1 MHRLLPVL
9 CLAALCSPIRAATS
23 GAPVTTTEQRFAAAR
38 KSPPEL
44 YAFLLRMPKGA
55 DLHVHLGGA
64 IYAETYL
71 RIAAEDGMC
80 LDLRT
85 HAIVGAV
92 SGASRAPCGENGVE
106 ASRAQSD
113 NTLLS
118 AMIDSLSMR
127 NFVPGRESGHDHF
140 FAAFAKFG
148 PYRPQRRG
156 DFLAEVIRRA
166 AEQNESYLEL
176 MTMNGSA
183 ANALGHQVGFFE
195 DFGAVR
201 EKLMAAGLEKVVSN
215 MRAGVDELE
224 RSRRAALRCDEQ
236 PDSMACHVTVR
247 YLYQVFRESPKEQ
260 VFAQILAGFLLASSD
275 PRVVGINF
283 VQPEDGNTS
292 MRDYDLQMRMVDYAH
307 GQYPKVHI
315 TLHAG
320 ELAPG
325 LVPPDGL
332 RFHIREAVEMGH
344 AERIGHGVS
353 VMYEKNAEQLLDLMR
368 QRHVLVE
375 INLSSND
382 LILGVRGKGHPLPVY
397 RKHGV
402 PVALSTDDEGVS
414 RTHLTEEYVRAAQTY
429 DLTYADLKQMARNS
443 LEYSFVAGA
452 SYWRDGTYRIPVSAC
467 AAGEKS
473 AGCQE
478 LLKSSEKAR
487 LEQDLERRFRDFE
500 GSLAA
505 QPAPRP

>member
-9 CLAALCSPIRAATS
+9 CLTALCAPIPAATS
-23 GAPVTTTEQRFAAAR
+23 GSSIATMEQRFAAAR
-38 KSPPEL
+38 KNPPEL

-71 RIAAEDGMC
+71 RIAAADGMC

-176 MTMNGSA
+176 MTLNGVA
-183 ANALGHQVGFFE
+183 ANALGREVGFFE

-201 EKLMAAGLEKVVSN
+201 EKLMGAGLEKVVDN

-224 RSRRAALRCDEQ
+224 RSRRTALHCDEQ
-236 PDSMACHVTVR
+236 PESAPCHVTVR

-260 VFAQILAGFLLASSD
+260 VFSQIMAGFLLASSD

-283 VQPEDGNTS
+283 VQPEDGN
-292 MRDYDLQMRMVDYAH
+292 
-307 GQYPKVHI
+307 
-315 TLHAG
+315 
-320 ELAPG
+320 
-325 LVPPDGL
+325 
-332 RFHIREAVEMGH
+332 
-344 AERIGHGVS
+344 
-353 VMYEKNAEQLLDLMR
+353 
-368 QRHVLVE
+368 
-375 INLSSND
+375 
-382 LILGVRGKGHPLPVY
+382 
-397 RKHGV
+397 
-402 PVALSTDDEGVS
+402 
-414 RTHLTEEYVRAAQTY
+414 
-429 DLTYADLKQMARNS
+429 
-443 LEYSFVAGA
+443 
-452 SYWRDGTYRIPVSAC
+452 
-467 AAGEKS
+467 
-473 AGCQE
+473 
-478 LLKSSEKAR
+478 
-487 LEQDLERRFRDFE
+487 
-500 GSLAA
+500 
-505 QPAPRP
+505 